1 MDKGMAE
8 PGNNREYVEALEALR
23 GFMRMSQQDFA
34 ELIGKSRTFIS
45 TAERTKYLTD
55 AALEEILECL
65 GKTRKELLDW
75 YGSNQKFIGQVR
87 GMAS

>member
-45 TAERTKYLTD
+45 TAER
-55 AALEEILECL
+55 
-65 GKTRKELLDW
+65 
-75 YGSNQKFIGQVR
+75 
-87 GMAS
+87 